1 MLPWVT
7 MALTED
13 EQNTMMDSL
22 RQATRNTMFDKWLS
36 AWWKDTPTSNPHSP
50 PLITKDQIVPP
61 SGTTQSL
68 QMVVDYLSKGVVNMK
83 EGVKN
88 WESGDSGTSQCDDT
102 MPDTEKSR
110 GTCLP
115 PE

>member
-1 MLPWVT
+1 
-7 MALTED
+7 
-13 EQNTMMDSL
+13 
-22 RQATRNTMFDKWLS
+22 
-36 AWWKDTPTSNPHSP
+36 
-50 PLITKDQIVPP
+50 
-61 SGTTQSL
+61 
-68 QMVVDYLSKGVVNMK
+68 MVVDYLSKGVVNMK

-88 WESGDSGTSQCDDT
+88 WESGDSGTLQCDDT